1 MASKQHRQNAGGDG
15 TETDPAWANGLKQ
28 LYDEVVEEPLPDAFM
43 DLLAEL
49 DSPDQSSVESK
60 KSPLNRGRS

>member
-1 MASKQHRQNAGGDG
+1 MASKQDKQNAGGDG

-49 DSPDQSSVESK
+49 DSADSSSVESK
-60 KSPLNRGRS
+60 DSSSNRGRS